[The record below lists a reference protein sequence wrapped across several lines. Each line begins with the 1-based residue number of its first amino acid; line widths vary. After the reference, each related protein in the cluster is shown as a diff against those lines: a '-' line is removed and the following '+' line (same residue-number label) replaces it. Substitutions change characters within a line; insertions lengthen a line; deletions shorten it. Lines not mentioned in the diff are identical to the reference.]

1 MSDQPSRRFTDQRAA
16 DTTLLGAGSE
26 FKGDFRCGGDLTASG
41 AVEGDADIQGSL
53 ALSNGATW
61 IGSLRASHAILAG
74 SIQGH
79 VHIQEKLEIRKT
91 ARIRGSVSA
100 KVIAIAQGA
109 VIEGD
114 VQVLGD
120 KPVMHFEEKRER

>member
-1 MSDQPSRRFTDQRAA
+1 MSDQPNRRFTDRRASG
-16 DTTLLGAGSE
+16 TTLLGAGSE

-41 AVEGDADIQGSL
+41 AVEGDADIQG
-53 ALSNGATW
+53 AFTLSDGATW
-61 IGSLRASHAILAG
+61 VGSLRANHAMLAG
-74 SIQGH
+74 VIQGH
-79 VHIQEKLEIRKT
+79 VLIQEKLEIRKT
-91 ARIRGSVSA
+91 ARIRGSVAA